1 MDQLSSFQTLSV
13 TFPSPHLAIVK
24 LNRPKTMNAMNQLLT
39 LELHKT
45 FEILNLNSEVRAI
58 ILTGQDRFF
67 SSGIDLTDFKMSEST
82 DMGRRSLEIITFIKT
97 MQDRV
102 TSIENCRKPVIAVV
116 SGYCIGLGV
125 DVITACCIRICTK
138 SAKFSV
144 KEVKMGFAADMGTL
158 QRLPKIVGNMSWVKD
173 VAYTGR
179 YFGAEEAERFGLVS
193 QVFESFEEGLQA
205 AVKLGNEIAENSPV
219 AVIGTKVNINYSR
232 DRTVADGLDYV
243 VKWNSWGLQCQDVG
257 ISIGAH
263 FQKEK
268 PVFPKL

>member
-1 MDQLSSFQTLSV
+1 MEHLTTLQTLQVS
-13 TFPSPHLAIVK
+13 FPNPHLAIVK
-24 LNRPKTMNAMNQLLT
+24 LNRPNLLNAMNEIL
-39 LELHKT
+39 T
-45 FEILNLNSEVRAI
+45 FELQKAFEALSLDSKIRAI
-58 ILTGQDRFF
+58 ILTGQERFF
-67 SSGIDLTDFKMSEST
+67 SSGIDLVALKLPEST
-82 DMGRRSLEIITFIKT
+82 EIGRRALEMSAAVKT
-97 MQDRV
+97 MQDQV

-179 YFGAEEAERFGLVS
+179 YFGSEEAERFGLVS

-219 AVIGTKVNINYSR
+219 AVIGTKVNINYSL